1 MNLREQIESKIEDL
15 KNEIFADEEEYSF
28 FEFLENRISESKN
41 LEDVSNEDYLLALIA
56 LEKHEKF
63 DDLCSFF
70 AIICGCLDKPR
81 CGLDDDIVCLLTT
94 IYGLQKINLLSNIL
108 KLDHEPSSKELD
120 DIMKKYDEKVDGI
133 IAGKKSPRL
142 EMVACTIGYKTLGM
156 AIFGDFN
163 HLQTFAKYVSK
174 CEDIDRKFTKFLNFR
189 DCCEDY
195 WFLKKNYSKLSH
207 VEVMVDSDETRSVD
221 DMIEPMDVSS
231 DLRRISNHY
240 SELSK
245 RKKQFAKRITKQV
258 TLYNNV
264 LEMIDS
270 LEEGKLAN
278 IKDEIFAKLDDSE
291 IIIEFM
297 KEILEHNRKA
307 YSKLNLENIKKD
319 KYHQIEKLF
328 GENNIYIKEIAEPER
343 SLLLKNGNIEILKEI
358 IPYLKKEEFSWLNVT
373 NPNYTQIIL
382 NTSPSILKTIT
393 DLIKR
398 GVITTHFVMKY
409 PEILISEI
417 KISLSKDNI
426 QPKYDLFAEN
436 ILLLLQCTSN
446 LTQKISKN
454 ESLVFIDTDE
464 LLSNIELSKKYELN
478 LFSDNAKMYGLNIL
492 NDSKKFDILDQF
504 IELGYADYMK
514 QNSQLLREDSDDI
527 LIRLSIM
534 SNVGIEPFNKEG
546 RLKGSITNGKNFYV
560 AKENLDN
567 YRIIPINEY
576 INNNDFTILDSKKR
590 TSISE
595 GTEKSQIVEYL
606 DSLFKISNLEYQIND
621 TIISRNKVLRNI
633 ECLLK
638 NKDEYDEAEVILNSI
653 IYHSVVDNSTVE
665 FIKDK
670 LSEYNKDAVKKKTYN
685 I

>member
-1 MNLREQIESKIEDL
+1 MNLSAQIKSKIDDL
-15 KNEIFADEEEYSF
+15 KNEVFTDEEEYSF
-28 FEFLENRISESKN
+28 FEFLENKISESKN

-63 DDLCSFF
+63 DDVCSFF
-70 AIICGCLDKPR
+70 STICGCFDKPIV
-81 CGLDDDIVCLLTT
+81 GIDDDIVCLLTT
-94 IYGLQKINLLSNIL
+94 IYGLQKINLLNSIL

-120 DIMKKYDEKVDGI
+120 DIMKKYDVKVDGV

-156 AIFGDFN
+156 EIFDDFN

-174 CEDIDRKFTKFLNFR
+174 CDDIDRKFTKFLNFR

-195 WFLKKNYSKLSH
+195 WFLKKNYSKLSQLEVVVDNDEVKR
-207 VEVMVDSDETRSVD
+207 VE

-231 DLRRISNHY
+231 DLKRISNHY
-240 SELSK
+240 SELTK
-245 RKKQFAKRITKQV
+245 RRKQFAKRITKQV
-258 TLYNNV
+258 TLYNNA

-270 LEEGKLAN
+270 LEDGKIAN

-328 GENNIYIKEIAEPER
+328 GENNIYIKEINEYER
-343 SLLLKNGNIEILKEI
+343 SLLLKNGNIEMLKEI
-358 IPYLKKEEFSWLNVT
+358 IPYLKMEALSWLNVN

-382 NTSPSILKTIT
+382 NTAPSILKTIT

-398 GVITTHFVMKY
+398 GVITTQFVMKY

-417 KISLSKDNI
+417 KFSVSKDSME
-426 QPKYDLFAEN
+426 PKYNLFTEN
-436 ILLLLQCTSN
+436 ILLLLQCTSD
-446 LTQKISKN
+446 LSQKISKN
-454 ESLVFIDTDE
+454 ESLVFINAEE
-464 LLSNIELSKKYELN
+464 LLSNIELSKKYELD
-478 LFSDNAKMYGLNIL
+478 LFSENAKMYGLNIL
-492 NDSKKFDILDQF
+492 NDSKKFDALDQF

-514 QNSQLLREDSDDI
+514 QNPQLLREDSDDI
-527 LIRLSIM
+527 IIRLSIM

-560 AKENLDN
+560 SKENLDN

-576 INNNDFTILDSKKR
+576 INNDDFSVLDSEKR

-595 GTEKSQIVEYL
+595 EVEKLQIVEYL

-638 NKDEYDEAEVILNSI
+638 NRDEYNESEVILNAI

-670 LSEYNKDAVKKKTYN
+670 LSEYNKGAVKKKTYN

>member
-1 MNLREQIESKIEDL
+1 MNLSAQIKSKIDDL
-15 KNEIFADEEEYSF
+15 KNEVFTDEEEYSF
-28 FEFLENRISESKN
+28 FEFLENKISESKN

-63 DDLCSFF
+63 DDICSFF
-70 AIICGCLDKPR
+70 STICGCFDKPR
-81 CGLDDDIVCLLTT
+81 CGIDDDIVCLLTT
-94 IYGLQKINLLSNIL
+94 IYGLQKINLLNSIL

-120 DIMKKYDEKVDGI
+120 DIMKKYDVKVDGV

-156 AIFGDFN
+156 EIFDDFN

-174 CEDIDRKFTKFLNFR
+174 CDDIDRKFTKFLNFR

-195 WFLKKNYSKLSH
+195 WFLKKNYSKLSQLEVVVDNDEVKR
-207 VEVMVDSDETRSVD
+207 VE

-231 DLRRISNHY
+231 DLKRISNHY
-240 SELSK
+240 SELTK
-245 RKKQFAKRITKQV
+245 RRKQFAKRITKQV
-258 TLYNNV
+258 TLYNNA

-270 LEEGKLAN
+270 LEDGKIAN

-328 GENNIYIKEIAEPER
+328 GENNIYIKEINEYER
-343 SLLLKNGNIEILKEI
+343 SLLLKNGNIEMLKEI
-358 IPYLKKEEFSWLNVT
+358 IPYLKMEELSWLNVN

-382 NTSPSILKTIT
+382 NTTPSILKTIT

-398 GVITTHFVMKY
+398 GVITTQFAMKY

-417 KISLSKDNI
+417 KFSVSKDSME
-426 QPKYDLFAEN
+426 PKYNLFTEN
-436 ILLLLQCTSN
+436 ILLLLQCTSD
-446 LTQKISKN
+446 LSQKISKN
-454 ESLVFIDTDE
+454 ESLVFINTEE
-464 LLSNIELSKKYELN
+464 LLSNIELSKKYELD
-478 LFSDNAKMYGLNIL
+478 LFSENAKMYGLNIL
-492 NDSKKFDILDQF
+492 NDSKKFDALDQF
-504 IELGYADYMK
+504 VELGYADYMK
-514 QNSQLLREDSDDI
+514 QNPQLLREDSDDI
-527 LIRLSIM
+527 IIRLSIM

-560 AKENLDN
+560 SKESLDN

-576 INNNDFTILDSKKR
+576 INNDDFSVLDSEKR

-595 GTEKSQIVEYL
+595 EVEKLQIVEYL

-638 NKDEYDEAEVILNSI
+638 NRDEYNESEVILNAI

-670 LSEYNKDAVKKKTYN
+670 LSEYNKGAVKKKTYN